1 MLEFST
7 NQKYT
12 IGGQL
17 MQRAIKQPEQKPIT
31 LKGWVFAPDGKEIKE
46 LIMTSFL
53 EFYFAKRTA
62 EIRQNA

>member
-1 MLEFST
+1 
-7 NQKYT
+7 
-12 IGGQL
+12 

-46 LIMTSFL
+46 LIKASFL
-53 EFYFAKRTA
+53 EFYFVKRTT